1 MRYMSGRRTVG
12 WGDRTGYSANGQRW
26 LNRIYDNAAIGFRQL
41 KLKWHNRNKDR
52 MAPQGVIARVGV
64 DVRRNEAT
72 YVAGVKRASR

>member
-1 MRYMSGRRTVG
+1 MSGRRTVG
-12 WGDRTGYSANGQRW
+12 GDRTSYSANGQRW
-26 LNRIYDNAAIGFRQL
+26 LNRVYDNAAIGFRQL

-52 MAPQGVIARVGV
+52 MTPQGVIARVGV